1 MLVGKVNAMRLK
13 ILFVIEN
20 LSAGGAERVF
30 VNLLNNIDKDK
41 FEPILILVNEG
52 KKGQSYRP
60 PEGIELINLRT
71 KKTKALVPLAK
82 VIKREQP
89 DIVFSSLAP
98 INILCLMVKL
108 LLRDKDT
115 AYIVRETTI
124 KSISVAQTKSNPFV
138 RFLYL
143 KLIQIFYPHA
153 DSIVALSNGSKQ
165 DLVENFKIDEAKIRV
180 IYNPVDIQSVVDKS
194 LEEIGEMAPSEES
207 TLICVGS
214 LVKSKGHVYLIEA
227 MHELINKRQQKVR
240 LLILGVGDLEN
251 SLRAL
256 VAKYDL
262 ADSIEFLGFQEN
274 PFKYMKNSD
283 VFVLPAIWEGFGNV
297 IVEAMACGVPVISTT
312 CESGPKEIIEHG
324 RTGLLVEKANARA
337 LSDAI
342 QMLILDREYADFL
355 SINAVSR
362 ANDFDVSRI
371 TLQYEA
377 HISSVYRNIVEGR

>member
-1 MLVGKVNAMRLK
+1 M
-13 ILFVIEN
+13 
-20 LSAGGAERVF
+20 
-30 VNLLNNIDKDK
+30 
-41 FEPILILVNEG
+41 
-52 KKGQSYRP
+52 
-60 PEGIELINLRT
+60 
-71 KKTKALVPLAK
+71 
-82 VIKREQP
+82 
-89 DIVFSSLAP
+89 
-98 INILCLMVKL
+98 
-108 LLRDKDT
+108 
-115 AYIVRETTI
+115 
-124 KSISVAQTKSNPFV
+124 
-138 RFLYL
+138 
-143 KLIQIFYPHA
+143 
-153 DSIVALSNGSKQ
+153 
-165 DLVENFKIDEAKIRV
+165 
-180 IYNPVDIQSVVDKS
+180 
-194 LEEIGEMAPSEES
+194 
-207 TLICVGS
+207 
-214 LVKSKGHVYLIEA
+214 YLIEA
-227 MHELINKRQQKVR
+227 MHELIINGSKSPVTD
-240 LLILGVGDLEN
+240 IGVGDLEN

-262 ADSIEFLGFQEN
+262 ADSIEFLAFQEN